1 MKSILF
7 LAVIVALGLIL
18 YITSVTKEGFQGLN
32 IPESNPP
39 ETPIEEGE
47 EKPFA
52 PPSTALLSAL
62 PGQTASV
69 NSYPD
74 NDPAMKKASAGR
86 IQSVYTSVDGFLKR
100 ESSGLQEMG
109 DPSVQL
115 PLSTARSDANR
126 LGDELAVMQRNPGLE
141 SSLTEEDLNGIEANY
156 NYLEKKW
163 RLSANSL
170 TTGYEEGDTVE
181 GFQSSSPAPT
191 PTPTPAPTDLASIS
205 DLADLTN
212 RINIEIIRLQAS
224 GSTNPLTENRIGTL
238 TNIKNTINSFID
250 AVNSGRRKI
259 TDIKLTKT
267 DIAKFLPVMTNL
279 NSPIPAVLNELNMP
293 PSLNNLFSG
302 FNGTD
307 VSGMQ
312 LAQQLFNKYAD
323 DIFRNLSWDMN
334 LKYIGNTETELA
346 KTNKAT
352 AENLRALTDSAN
364 ANAGAVGTGDST
376 PYNGLF
382 DSIVRNLAGSLGPGG
397 SGSAL
402 VNRRGGSPGS
412 SPLGSSK
419 PAPIATAPGTINMP
433 THFDWKTRSQQ
444 ICQQIGSRNYDPYEF
459 GCLAN
464 PDSVS
469 AGFSWRGYTRMICNR
484 LSTIYDPGIPEA
496 CGCPP
501 LKWPGW
507 QP

>member
-1 MKSILF
+1 
-7 LAVIVALGLIL
+7 
-18 YITSVTKEGFQGLN
+18 
-32 IPESNPP
+32 
-39 ETPIEEGE
+39 
-47 EKPFA
+47 
-52 PPSTALLSAL
+52 
-62 PGQTASV
+62 
-69 NSYPD
+69 
-74 NDPAMKKASAGR
+74 
-86 IQSVYTSVDGFLKR
+86 
-100 ESSGLQEMG
+100 
-109 DPSVQL
+109 
-115 PLSTARSDANR
+115 
-126 LGDELAVMQRNPGLE
+126 
-141 SSLTEEDLNGIEANY
+141 
-156 NYLEKKW
+156 
-163 RLSANSL
+163 
-170 TTGYEEGDTVE
+170 
-181 GFQSSSPAPT
+181 
-191 PTPTPAPTDLASIS
+191 
-205 DLADLTN
+205 
-212 RINIEIIRLQAS
+212 
-224 GSTNPLTENRIGTL
+224 
-238 TNIKNTINSFID
+238 
-250 AVNSGRRKI
+250 VNSGRRKI

-293 PSLNNLFSG
+293 SSLNNLFSG

-334 LKYIGNTETELA
+334 LKYIGAVEQDLA
-346 KTNKAT
+346 KTNRAT

-382 DSIVRNLAGSLGPGG
+382 DYIVRNLAGSLGPGG

-402 VNRRGGSPGS
+402 VNRRDGSPASSSAGS

-419 PAPIATAPGTINMP
+419 PAPVASAPGTINMP
-433 THFDWKTRSQQ
+433 THFDWKMRSQQ
-444 ICQQIGSRNYDPYEF
+444 ICQQIGARNYDPYEF